1 MKDNIAIKIR
11 NLSKAYPIY
20 DSPKDIIKEMISGKK
35 RHREYHALKDISFE
49 LKKGDVVG
57 IVGRNGAG
65 KSTLLKILAGTLS
78 KTSGDVEINGKIS
91 AILELGTGF
100 NPEYT
105 GRENIYLG
113 GISVGMTK
121 EEIESKIE
129 GIIEFSELGDVIDQP
144 FKTYSSGMQGR
155 LTFSTAISVTPDIFI
170 VDEALA
176 TGDMLFQEK
185 SFKRIKEIADSGAT
199 VLFVTHSLSTIYDLC
214 NSAILLS
221 NGELLKQDIPREIGY
236 AYEELIAQD
245 RKKSLDS
252 TSNFEVTVSAE
263 EAKDDGRKA
272 KIVSH
277 KFIDSSGKETTYLHY
292 GETYTIETK
301 ILCFEDVERLSFGI
315 RIENFNGLVVCGFS
329 SILEKFELSGK
340 KNEEIIVNSEFEC
353 ILNTGQFL
361 LGGGISIFTSDTQ
374 FEVEHLIRNSIIF
387 EVGSIKKFQGMFD
400 MKAKIILQNKE
411 N

>member
-1 MKDNIAIKIR
+1 MKNDIAIKVT

-20 DSPKDIIKEMISGKK
+20 DSPKDIIKEMFTGKK
-35 RHREYHALKDISFE
+35 RHREYQALKNISFE
-49 LKKGDVVG
+49 LKKGNVVG

-65 KSTLLKILAGTLS
+65 KSTLLKILAGTLN

-121 EEIESKIE
+121 DEIESKIE

-185 SFKRIKEIADSGAT
+185 SFKRIKEIANSGAT
-199 VLFVTHSLSTIYDLC
+199 ILFVTHSLSIIYDLC
-214 NSAILLS
+214 DSAILLS
-221 NGELLKQDIPREIGY
+221 NGKLLKQDIPREIGY

-245 RKKSLDS
+245 RKKAFDS
-252 TSNFEVTVSAE
+252 KEKFDVTVSSK

-272 KIVSH
+272 KIISH
-277 KFIDSSGKETTYLHY
+277 KFIDSLGKETTYLHY

-301 ILCFEDVERLSFGI
+301 IFCFEDIERLSFGI
-315 RIENFNGLVVCGFS
+315 RIENFNGLVICGFS
-329 SILEKFELSGK
+329 SVSEGFEFSGK
-340 KNEEIIVNSEFEC
+340 KDEEVTIDSEFEC
-353 ILNTGQFL
+353 ILNSGQYL
-361 LGGGISIFTSDTQ
+361 LGGGISLFTSETQ
-374 FEVEHLIRNSIIF
+374 FQIEHIVRKNIIF
-387 EVGSIKKFQGMFD
+387 EVGSKKQFQGIYD
-400 MKAKIILQNKE
+400 MKPKINNNVENK
-411 N
+411 